1 MLTSLVER
9 VSGARGAVFC
19 DHEGESVEVV
29 IRDAT
34 LSEYEMKVVG
44 AQLASV
50 WADLTVSARERGAG
64 ATIELRLGC
73 SAGTLL
79 GRSLPGGY
87 YVVLLV
93 GMGVPGAPAA
103 SCPRAAATARRVRC
117 RPGPATAG
125 ESHRGEDPDADCA

>member
-29 IRDAT
+29 IRDAA

-50 WADLTVSARERGAG
+50 WADLTASARERGAG
-64 ATIELRLGC
+64 AIIELRLGC

-79 GRSLPGGY
+79 WRSLPEGY
-87 YVVLLV
+87 YVVLLI

-103 SCPRAAATARRVRC
+103 FALSAAAADI
-117 RPGPATAG
+117 AT
-125 ESHRGEDPDADCA
+125 EL

>member
-19 DHEGESVEVV
+19 DHEGEAVEVV
-29 IRDAT
+29 IRDAA

-44 AQLASV
+44 AQLAAV
-50 WADLTVSARERGAG
+50 WLDLTASAQEHVVGPL
-64 ATIELRLGC
+64 IELRLGS

-79 GRSLPGGY
+79 CRSLPEGY

-93 GMGVPGAPAA
+93 GIGIPGSPAA
-103 SCPRAAATARRVRC
+103 FALRSAAADI
-117 RPGPATAG
+117 AT
-125 ESHRGEDPDADCA
+125 EL

>member
-19 DHEGESVEVV
+19 DHEGEAVEVV
-29 IRDAT
+29 IRDAA

-44 AQLASV
+44 AQLAAV
-50 WADLTVSARERGAG
+50 WLDLTASAQEHGAG
-64 ATIELRLGC
+64 PLIELRLGS

-79 GRSLPGGY
+79 CRSLPEGY

-93 GMGVPGAPAA
+93 GIGIPGSPAA
-103 SCPRAAATARRVRC
+103 FALRSAAADI
-117 RPGPATAG
+117 AT
-125 ESHRGEDPDADCA
+125 EL